1 MINYHKPVLD
11 FLCKSIGTEFI
22 RSYSDEEIQANP
34 EFFIEIFKAQ
44 ISLKKASLFNVT
56 DHNLGRQIQ
65 KEITQLQE
73 YCVLLGEN
81 KEVFVNENK
90 QTQEE
95 RKPITVQMVKELRD
109 KTGLCMMEC
118 KKALTSANGDM
129 ELALNYLRK
138 PNYTQLRV

>member
-1 MINYHKPVLD
+1 MIKYHKPVLD

-81 KEVFVNENK
+81 KDVFVKENK

-95 RKPITVQMVKELRD
+95 RKPITVQMVKELKD

-129 ELALNYLRK
+129 ELALNYLCK

>member
-11 FLCKSIGTEFI
+11 FLCKSIGIEFI

-73 YCVLLGEN
+73 YCFLLGEN
-81 KEVFVNENK
+81 KDVFVKENK

-118 KKALTSANGDM
+118 KKALTSANGNM

>member
-81 KEVFVNENK
+81 KDVFVKENK

>member
-73 YCVLLGEN
+73 YCFLLGEN
-81 KEVFVNENK
+81 KDVFVKENK

-118 KKALTSANGDM
+118 KKALTSANGNM

>member
-1 MINYHKPVLD
+1 M
-11 FLCKSIGTEFI
+11 
-22 RSYSDEEIQANP
+22 
-34 EFFIEIFKAQ
+34 
-44 ISLKKASLFNVT
+44 KKASLFNVT

-81 KEVFVNENK
+81 KDVFVKENK

-118 KKALTSANGDM
+118 KKALTSADGNM

>member
-1 MINYHKPVLD
+1 MINCHKPVLD

-73 YCVLLGEN
+73 YCFLLGEN
-81 KEVFVNENK
+81 KDVFVKENK

-118 KKALTSANGDM
+118 KKALTSANGNM

>member
-44 ISLKKASLFNVT
+44 ISLKKTSLFNVT

-73 YCVLLGEN
+73 YCFLLGEN
-81 KEVFVNENK
+81 KDVFVKENK

-118 KKALTSANGDM
+118 KKALTSANGNM

>member
-73 YCVLLGEN
+73 YCFLLGEN
-81 KEVFVNENK
+81 KDVFVKENK

-118 KKALTSANGDM
+118 KKALTSADGNM

>member
-11 FLCKSIGTEFI
+11 FLCKSIETEFI

-81 KEVFVNENK
+81 KDVFVKENK

-118 KKALTSANGDM
+118 KKALTSANGDI

>member
-81 KEVFVNENK
+81 KDVFVKENK

-118 KKALTSANGDM
+118 KKALTSANGDI

-138 PNYTQLRV
+138 PIYTQLRV

>member
-73 YCVLLGEN
+73 YCILLGEN
-81 KEVFVNENK
+81 KEVFVKENK

-95 RKPITVQMVKELRD
+95 RKPITAQMVRELRD

>member
-81 KEVFVNENK
+81 KDVFVKENK

-95 RKPITVQMVKELRD
+95 RKLITVQMVKELRD

>member
-73 YCVLLGEN
+73 YCFLLGEN
-81 KEVFVNENK
+81 KDVFVKENK

-118 KKALTSANGDM
+118 KKALTSANGNM

-138 PNYTQLRV
+138 PNYSELRV

>member
-73 YCVLLGEN
+73 YCFLLGEN
-81 KEVFVNENK
+81 KNVFVKENK

-118 KKALTSANGDM
+118 KKALTSANGNM

>member
-81 KEVFVNENK
+81 KDVFVKENK

-95 RKPITVQMVKELRD
+95 RKPITAQMVRELRD

>member
-81 KEVFVNENK
+81 KDVFVKENK

-118 KKALTSANGDM
+118 KKALTSANGNM

>member
-22 RSYSDEEIQANP
+22 RSYSDEEIQSNP

-81 KEVFVNENK
+81 KDVFVKENK

-95 RKPITVQMVKELRD
+95 RKPITVQMVRELRD

-138 PNYTQLRV
+138 PNYAQLRV

>member
-22 RSYSDEEIQANP
+22 RSYSDEAIQANP

-81 KEVFVNENK
+81 KDVFVKENK

>member
-81 KEVFVNENK
+81 KDVFVKENK

-118 KKALTSANGDM
+118 KKALTSADGNM

>member
-34 EFFIEIFKAQ
+34 EFFVEIFKAQ

-81 KEVFVNENK
+81 KDVFVKENK

>member
-22 RSYSDEEIQANP
+22 RSYSDEEIQSNP

-56 DHNLGRQIQ
+56 DHSLGRQIQ

-81 KEVFVNENK
+81 KDVFVKENK

-95 RKPITVQMVKELRD
+95 RKPITVQMVRELRD

>member
-81 KEVFVNENK
+81 KDVFVKENK

-95 RKPITVQMVKELRD
+95 RKPITAQMVKELRD

-118 KKALTSANGDM
+118 KKALTSANGNM

>member
-73 YCVLLGEN
+73 YCFLLGEN
-81 KEVFVNENK
+81 KDVFVKENK

-95 RKPITVQMVKELRD
+95 RKPITAQMVRELRD

-118 KKALTSANGDM
+118 KKALTSANGNM

>member
-22 RSYSDEEIQANP
+22 RSYSDEAIQANP

-73 YCVLLGEN
+73 YCFLLGEN
-81 KEVFVNENK
+81 KDVFVKENK

-118 KKALTSANGDM
+118 KKALTSADGNM

>member
-1 MINYHKPVLD
+1 MIKYHKPVLD

-22 RSYSDEEIQANP
+22 RSYSDEEIQSNP

-65 KEITQLQE
+65 KEITQLQD
-73 YCVLLGEN
+73 YCVLLGE
-81 KEVFVNENK
+81 KKDVFVKENK
-90 QTQEE
+90 QIQEE
-95 RKPITVQMVKELRD
+95 RKPITVQMVRELRD
-109 KTGLCMMEC
+109 KTGLCIMEC

>member
-22 RSYSDEEIQANP
+22 RSYSDEEIQSNP

-81 KEVFVNENK
+81 KDVFVKENK

>member
-22 RSYSDEEIQANP
+22 RSYSDEAIQANP

-81 KEVFVNENK
+81 KDVFVKENK

-118 KKALTSANGDM
+118 EKALTSANGNM

>member
-22 RSYSDEEIQANP
+22 RSYSDEQIQSNP

-81 KEVFVNENK
+81 KDVFVKENK

-95 RKPITVQMVKELRD
+95 RKPITAQMVRELRD

-118 KKALTSANGDM
+118 KKALTSANGDI

>member
-1 MINYHKPVLD
+1 MINYHQPVLD

-81 KEVFVNENK
+81 KDVFVKENK

>member
-73 YCVLLGEN
+73 YCFLLGEN
-81 KEVFVNENK
+81 KDVFVKENK

-118 KKALTSANGDM
+118 KKALTSTNGNM

>member
-81 KEVFVNENK
+81 KDVFVKENK

-118 KKALTSANGDM
+118 KKALTSANGDI

>member
-81 KEVFVNENK
+81 KDVFVKENK

-95 RKPITVQMVKELRD
+95 RKSITVQMVKELRD

>member
-73 YCVLLGEN
+73 YCFLLGEN
-81 KEVFVNENK
+81 KDVFVKENK

-118 KKALTSANGDM
+118 KKALTSANGDI

>member
-1 MINYHKPVLD
+1 MINYNKPVLD

-81 KEVFVNENK
+81 KDVFVKENK

-118 KKALTSANGDM
+118 KKALTSANGNM

>member
-22 RSYSDEEIQANP
+22 RSYSDEEIQSNP

-56 DHNLGRQIQ
+56 DHNRGRQIQ

-81 KEVFVNENK
+81 KDVFVKENK

-118 KKALTSANGDM
+118 KKALTSADGNM

>member
-81 KEVFVNENK
+81 KDVFVKENK

-95 RKPITVQMVKELRD
+95 RKPITVQMVKDLRD

>member
-34 EFFIEIFKAQ
+34 EFFIEIFMAQ

-73 YCVLLGEN
+73 YCFLLGEN
-81 KEVFVNENK
+81 KDVFVKENK

>member
-44 ISLKKASLFNVT
+44 FSLKKASLFNVT

-81 KEVFVNENK
+81 KDVFVKENK